1 VLVVFRK
8 GKRDLCEWTAYPP
21 KRRPI
26 TSIGGGGFR
35 CLPHDLAQLVV
46 ERELGHRHGFWGC
59 LADGATF
66 RTVVRSNRRLRRTRQ
81 GTAIIAGHV
90 AELDAAEHDA
100 NLHVLAWR
108 RGLATPVA
116 GALTSVHRSWLA
128 LPEGGELELEA
139 PG

>member
-1 VLVVFRK
+1 MHVVFRK
-8 GKRDLCEWTAYPP
+8 EKRDLCVWTAYPR

-35 CLPHDLAQLVV
+35 CLPHDLAQFVV

-66 RTVVRSNRRLRRTRQ
+66 RTVVRTNRRIRRTPQ
-81 GTAIIAGHV
+81 GKAVIAAHV

-100 NLHVLAWR
+100 HEHVLAWR
-108 RGLATPVA
+108 RGEPTPVA
-116 GALTSVHRSWLA
+116 AALGQAHRAWLA
-128 LPEGGELELEA
+128 LPEQGELTLEL
-139 PG
+139 PT